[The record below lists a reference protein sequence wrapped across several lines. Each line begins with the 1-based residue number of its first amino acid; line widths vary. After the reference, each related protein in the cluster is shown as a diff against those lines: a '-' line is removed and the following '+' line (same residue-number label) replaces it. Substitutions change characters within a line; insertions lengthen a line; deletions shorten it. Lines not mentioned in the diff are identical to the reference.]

1 MLGAAGVEL
10 SYTCS
15 VIASSYFCMSLFQS
29 LYFCT
34 IDLILYTLLLYGQL
48 ITGFKANRKW
58 SKILMIVIKLYMLV
72 DIILMMINPFK
83 EISIS
88 YSYDEDSIM
97 PWRYVHKFPYEMHLV
112 FSYILVATF
121 LFILVRK
128 ILKTPSVFRKRYI
141 IILLGISFVVVLNAM
156 YLFIPNE
163 TSIDFSIIFYSII
176 GLFMYFAT
184 YHYSETEM
192 LNAARKVIINEFGYP
207 VVLFDYEG
215 KFAMCNNDAK
225 FLLPDNDIGDEYTI
239 SEFVKYNNMEKKISD
254 FNNDSYFKLLVNVD
268 NMDKNFRCDYKV
280 LRDKKDKEI
289 AKLFVLTDNSLHT
302 DIVTGFYTENKF
314 KHDFANIGENV
325 IFPAAVAI
333 FDINKLSFIN
343 HKYGRETGDKS
354 IAYLADIIRENCNK
368 GTYKV
373 RLHDANLMVICF
385 GTPLDY
391 LEKLADKIKNCA
403 KNFYEIEETLEV
415 QYAVNGVSEKTRD
428 FIVAV
433 ENAENGMRSRK
444 LMDRSSAHSSL
455 LDSFQQMLQE
465 TDTCTEMHVFRTN
478 EMGEK
483 LGRKLGLS
491 DVELSHL
498 SLLCLLHDIGKLGI
512 PIEILNKP
520 GKLTN
525 EKWKVMR
532 SHAEKGYRIAKGSKE
547 LEVIADL
554 ILHHHE
560 SWDGSRYPDGQKKDE
575 IPFLSRIIAVVD
587 SYDAMTNDRQY
598 RKALSAEEA
607 CMELKKM
614 CR

>member
-1 MLGAAGVEL
+1 
-10 SYTCS
+10 
-15 VIASSYFCMSLFQS
+15 
-29 LYFCT
+29 
-34 IDLILYTLLLYGQL
+34 
-48 ITGFKANRKW
+48 
-58 SKILMIVIKLYMLV
+58 
-72 DIILMMINPFK
+72 
-83 EISIS
+83 
-88 YSYDEDSIM
+88 
-97 PWRYVHKFPYEMHLV
+97 
-112 FSYILVATF
+112 
-121 LFILVRK
+121 
-128 ILKTPSVFRKRYI
+128 
-141 IILLGISFVVVLNAM
+141 
-156 YLFIPNE
+156 
-163 TSIDFSIIFYSII
+163 
-176 GLFMYFAT
+176 
-184 YHYSETEM
+184 
-192 LNAARKVIINEFGYP
+192 
-207 VVLFDYEG
+207 
-215 KFAMCNNDAK
+215 
-225 FLLPDNDIGDEYTI
+225 
-239 SEFVKYNNMEKKISD
+239 
-254 FNNDSYFKLLVNVD
+254 
-268 NMDKNFRCDYKV
+268 
-280 LRDKKDKEI
+280 
-289 AKLFVLTDNSLHT
+289 
-302 DIVTGFYTENKF
+302 
-314 KHDFANIGENV
+314 
-325 IFPAAVAI
+325 
-333 FDINKLSFIN
+333 
-343 HKYGRETGDKS
+343 
-354 IAYLADIIRENCNK
+354 
-368 GTYKV
+368 
-373 RLHDANLMVICF
+373 MVICF

-403 KNFYEIEETLEV
+403 KNFDEIEETLEV

-444 LMDRSSAHSSL
+444 LMDRSYAHSSL

-525 EKWKVMR
+525 EEWKVMR

>member
-72 DIILMMINPFK
+72 DIILMMINLFK

-207 VVLFDYEG
+207 
-215 KFAMCNNDAK
+215 
-225 FLLPDNDIGDEYTI
+225 
-239 SEFVKYNNMEKKISD
+239 
-254 FNNDSYFKLLVNVD
+254 NV
-268 NMDKNFRCDYKV
+268 
-280 LRDKKDKEI
+280 
-289 AKLFVLTDNSLHT
+289 
-302 DIVTGFYTENKF
+302 
-314 KHDFANIGENV
+314 
-325 IFPAAVAI
+325 
-333 FDINKLSFIN
+333 
-343 HKYGRETGDKS
+343 
-354 IAYLADIIRENCNK
+354 
-368 GTYKV
+368 
-373 RLHDANLMVICF
+373 
-385 GTPLDY
+385 
-391 LEKLADKIKNCA
+391 
-403 KNFYEIEETLEV
+403 
-415 QYAVNGVSEKTRD
+415 
-428 FIVAV
+428 
-433 ENAENGMRSRK
+433 
-444 LMDRSSAHSSL
+444 
-455 LDSFQQMLQE
+455 
-465 TDTCTEMHVFRTN
+465 
-478 EMGEK
+478 
-483 LGRKLGLS
+483 
-491 DVELSHL
+491 
-498 SLLCLLHDIGKLGI
+498 
-512 PIEILNKP
+512 
-520 GKLTN
+520 
-525 EKWKVMR
+525 
-532 SHAEKGYRIAKGSKE
+532 
-547 LEVIADL
+547 
-554 ILHHHE
+554 
-560 SWDGSRYPDGQKKDE
+560 
-575 IPFLSRIIAVVD
+575 
-587 SYDAMTNDRQY
+587 
-598 RKALSAEEA
+598 
-607 CMELKKM
+607 
-614 CR
+614 

>member
-1 MLGAAGVEL
+1 MSLKIFAYLAVITIIVDLFVVLHLAIYKKRNWKYLGMCMLGAAGVEL

-34 IDLILYTLLLYGQL
+34 IDLILYALLLYGQL

-403 KNFYEIEETLEV
+403 KNFDEIEETLEV

-433 ENAENGMRSRK
+433 ENAENGMRS
-444 LMDRSSAHSSL
+444 
-455 LDSFQQMLQE
+455 
-465 TDTCTEMHVFRTN
+465 
-478 EMGEK
+478 
-483 LGRKLGLS
+483 
-491 DVELSHL
+491 
-498 SLLCLLHDIGKLGI
+498 
-512 PIEILNKP
+512 
-520 GKLTN
+520 
-525 EKWKVMR
+525 
-532 SHAEKGYRIAKGSKE
+532 HAEKGYRIAKGSKE

-560 SWDGSRYPDGQKKDE
+560 S
-575 IPFLSRIIAVVD
+575 
-587 SYDAMTNDRQY
+587 
-598 RKALSAEEA
+598 
-607 CMELKKM
+607 
-614 CR
+614 